1 MKGKTI
7 NMLEG
12 RPVQTVLLFSVPLI
26 FGNIA
31 QQLYYITDAVIVGK
45 FIGIEALAA
54 VNSCTWVT
62 WLLNAIARD
71 LSNTLCILASYSVGE
86 KDQQRL
92 KKIVGNACTLTI
104 GISILLTVLAEANL
118 ELFFRLFK
126 VQEEIIGMTRD
137 YFSIALLGIPFV
149 LIYNVAAALLR
160 ADGNSKITFYAVASA
175 TVINIVLDLLF
186 IAGFGWGVAG
196 GALATV
202 IAQGV
207 SMLIALVPLI
217 KNPMFTADLSFWR
230 LEKRLMKQTASLWLP
245 MFVNSAV
252 ISIGGSIVSSSVNA
266 IGPYFTAGISSGTKI
281 FTLLESIVMAI
292 QTGLSVYIGQNLGAG
307 RILRVRKGQHQ
318 TVLSAMGLAVILN
331 VIVQG
336 AAPQLVSLF
345 LSKSDPLYM
354 QTLHVAAA
362 DVRVI
367 TLGIFIMAPMYLYR
381 IAIQT
386 LGHPQY
392 PMYAGFLQLAARV
405 FAVTVLPPLIGEYAY
420 YLSTVL
426 AWAVTLPVVVIPF
439 YKYTRI
445 LAKTEM
451 REAVR

>member
-202 IAQGV
+202 IAQFVSGIGLLVYALLRCPQLRLSRRHLRVTAAGLREIANLSFLTCLQQSVMNFGILAVQGLVNSFGPAVMAAFAAAVKIDSFAYMPVQDFGNAFSTFIAQNYGAGKEERIRRGARSAVLVSFVFCIVVSAVVFILAEPLLHIFIDPAETAITAIGVQYLRIEGAFYCGIGCLFLLYGYFRAVRRPGV
-207 SMLIALVPLI
+207 SLVLTIVSLGTRVVLAFAL
-217 KNPMFTADLSFWR
+217 
-230 LEKRLMKQTASLWLP
+230 
-245 MFVNSAV
+245 SAV
-252 ISIGGSIVSSSVNA
+252 PWIGVVGIWASVP
-266 IGPYFTAGISSGTKI
+266 IGWFLADA
-281 FTLLESIVMAI
+281 L
-292 QTGLSVYIGQNLGAG
+292 GLV
-307 RILRVRKGQHQ
+307 
-318 TVLSAMGLAVILN
+318 
-331 VIVQG
+331 
-336 AAPQLVSLF
+336 
-345 LSKSDPLYM
+345 
-354 QTLHVAAA
+354 
-362 DVRVI
+362 
-367 TLGIFIMAPMYLYR
+367 LYR
-381 IAIQT
+381 RAP
-386 LGHPQY
+386 LERE
-392 PMYAGFLQLAARV
+392 LAN
-405 FAVTVLPPLIGEYAY
+405 E
-420 YLSTVL
+420 S
-426 AWAVTLPVVVIPF
+426 
-439 YKYTRI
+439 
-445 LAKTEM
+445 
-451 REAVR
+451 

>member
-160 ADGNSKITFYAVASA
+160 ADGNSK
-175 TVINIVLDLLF
+175 LP
-186 IAGFGWGVAG
+186 
-196 GALATV
+196 
-202 IAQGV
+202 
-207 SMLIALVPLI
+207 SMR
-217 KNPMFTADLSFWR
+217 W
-230 LEKRLMKQTASLWLP
+230 
-245 MFVNSAV
+245 
-252 ISIGGSIVSSSVNA
+252 
-266 IGPYFTAGISSGTKI
+266 
-281 FTLLESIVMAI
+281 
-292 QTGLSVYIGQNLGAG
+292 
-307 RILRVRKGQHQ
+307 H
-318 TVLSAMGLAVILN
+318 
-331 VIVQG
+331 
-336 AAPQLVSLF
+336 
-345 LSKSDPLYM
+345 
-354 QTLHVAAA
+354 
-362 DVRVI
+362 
-367 TLGIFIMAPMYLYR
+367 
-381 IAIQT
+381 
-386 LGHPQY
+386 
-392 PMYAGFLQLAARV
+392 LQR
-405 FAVTVLPPLIGEYAY
+405 
-420 YLSTVL
+420 
-426 AWAVTLPVVVIPF
+426 
-439 YKYTRI
+439 
-445 LAKTEM
+445 
-451 REAVR
+451 

>member
-1 MKGKTI
+1 
-7 NMLEG
+7 
-12 RPVQTVLLFSVPLI
+12 
-26 FGNIA
+26 
-31 QQLYYITDAVIVGK
+31 
-45 FIGIEALAA
+45 
-54 VNSCTWVT
+54 
-62 WLLNAIARD
+62 
-71 LSNTLCILASYSVGE
+71 
-86 KDQQRL
+86 
-92 KKIVGNACTLTI
+92 
-104 GISILLTVLAEANL
+104 
-118 ELFFRLFK
+118 
-126 VQEEIIGMTRD
+126 
-137 YFSIALLGIPFV
+137 
-149 LIYNVAAALLR
+149 
-160 ADGNSKITFYAVASA
+160 
-175 TVINIVLDLLF
+175 
-186 IAGFGWGVAG
+186 
-196 GALATV
+196 
-202 IAQGV
+202 
-207 SMLIALVPLI
+207 MLIALVPLI

-426 AWAVTLPVVVIPF
+426 AWTVTLPVVVIPF